1 MEARHKPIGT
11 PPPEFH
17 SIILF
22 PTPVAAEGLKAPAQ
36 QNSKTKAK
44 TGQVWLSNIAKDIE
58 EANEQPTTNT

>member
-1 MEARHKPIGT
+1 MEAHHRLIGT
-11 PPPEFH
+11 PPPELH

-58 EANEQPTTNT
+58 EANE